1 MACLL
6 TSGYIEAADSPQ
18 WRGPRRD
25 GVSKETAWRDDWSK
39 KPAKVVWKA
48 SLGTGFSS
56 FSVDDGRLYTMGYKD
71 KDGEGHDFVYCFD
84 AKTGEKI
91 WEHDYPCKLVDN
103 LHEGGPAATP
113 TVHGDMV
120 LTLSK
125 EGHLI
130 CFAKKTGKI
139 RWQVDIRKPLRS
151 RMPEWGFSSSPLIY
165 KGLAIVD
172 GGPLAAFDLKSG
184 KLSWKTESYQAGYG
198 SAMLLTPRRGKPLI
212 ANLNNDGVILA
223 DPKDGTVS
231 DFAQWKT
238 SFRTNSTTPLIA
250 GESVFI
256 STGYKRGC
264 ALFKVSGGKLEKA
277 YENKAIQNHM
287 DTCVLVDGFLYG
299 IDGNSN
305 RPRRLLNLV
314 CMNLKTGEVAWR
326 QSGFGCG
333 TVIAAG
339 DRLIILSDRGTL
351 AAVRANPK
359 KFEELGRQDVLRGR
373 CWTPP
378 VLANGRIYCRDARGD
393 MVCVDVS
400 K

>member
-1 MACLL
+1 MGGREWFGSVGSSLFTLVDPEPGHEVEYNRWYERDHFYAGCMIGPWLFAGKRWVATRAL
-6 TSGYIEAADSPQ
+6 KDLRFPRGNTPVASPVEAGSYLATYWVLEDMHEEHFNWASDQ
-18 WRGPRRD
+18 
-25 GVSKETAWRDDWSK
+25 
-39 KPAKVVWKA
+39 VVW
-48 SLGTGFSS
+48 LYGNERGFQERIHRHTVLLERPSTHYRDADP
-56 FSVDDGRLYTMGYKD
+56 VPVELA
-71 KDGEGHDFVYCFD
+71 FD
-84 AKTGEKI
+84 
-91 WEHDYPCKLVDN
+91 HP
-103 LHEGGPAATP
+103 
-113 TVHGDMV
+113 
-120 LTLSK
+120 
-125 EGHLI
+125 
-130 CFAKKTGKI
+130 
-139 RWQVDIRKPLRS
+139 
-151 RMPEWGFSSSPLIY
+151 Y